1 MKLLLDA
8 DVPRSFLPRLRDCG
22 HDVSD
27 VRDISKTALKD
38 AEIFAIAQKEGRTL
52 ITRDLDFSNILMYP
66 PAKSCGIIVLRTHRL
81 SQEGIFRILLKAIQS
96 PQKQLQGT
104 LIIAQKD
111 RLRFHR

>member
-8 DVPRSFLPRLRDCG
+8 DVPRSFLSRLKDYG

-38 AEIFAIAQKEGRTL
+38 AEIFAIAQKENRIL

-66 PAKSCGIIVLRTHRL
+66 PVKSCGIIVLRTHLL
-81 SQEGIFRILLKAIQS
+81 SREEIFQILLKAIQS
-96 PQKQLQGT
+96 PQRQLQGT
-104 LIIAQKD
+104 LVIAQKD
-111 RLRFHR
+111 RLRFHK

>member
-8 DVPRSFLPRLRDCG
+8 DVPRSFLSRLKDYG

-38 AEIFAIAQKEGRTL
+38 AEVFAAAQKENRIL

-66 PAKSCGIIVLRTHRL
+66 PAKSCGIIVLRTHLL
-81 SQEGIFRILLKAIQS
+81 SKEEIFRILLEAIQS

-104 LIIAQKD
+104 LVIVQKD
-111 RLRFHR
+111 RLRFHK